1 MHKRKK
7 ALLGKV
13 DLYWSMAEVAF
24 EDFKVEVDI
33 DIRIWID
40 LEVLLLDFLGGKA
53 ALYKFF

>member
-1 MHKRKK
+1 
-7 ALLGKV
+7 
-13 DLYWSMAEVAF
+13 MAEVAF